1 MNRIPKNFYR
11 VTARA
16 TEDADESSKGA
27 PTIKSGD
34 LLEIYR
40 NDFGLLTY
48 NHRDSTYYYIGENFY
63 RDCLKVLE
71 VVE

>member
-1 MNRIPKNFYR
+1 MNRIPEHFYR

-16 TEDADESSKGA
+16 TEDSTTTCGIRKD
-27 PTIKSGD
+27 D
-34 LLEIYR
+34 LLEIYS

-48 NHRDSTYYYIGENFY
+48 NHRDNTYYYIGENFY

>member
-16 TEDADESSKGA
+16 TEDAEG
-27 PTIKSGD
+27 ICGGD

-48 NHRDSTYYYIGENFY
+48 NHRDNTYYYIGENFY

>member
-16 TEDADESSKGA
+16 TADAEG
-27 PTIKSGD
+27 ICSGD
-34 LLEIYR
+34 LLEIYN

-48 NHRDSTYYYIGENFY
+48 NNRDNKYYYIDKDFY

-71 VVE
+71 VVK

>member
-16 TEDADESSKGA
+16 TEDSSATGGIRKD
-27 PTIKSGD
+27 D

-48 NHRDSTYYYIGENFY
+48 NHRDNTYYYIGENFY

>member
-11 VTARA
+11 VTARV
-16 TEDADESSKGA
+16 TEDSTATCGIRKD
-27 PTIKSGD
+27 D
-34 LLEIYR
+34 LLEIYS

-48 NHRDSTYYYIGENFY
+48 NHRDNTYYYIGENFY

>member
-1 MNRIPKNFYR
+1 MNRIPTNFCS

-16 TEDADESSKGA
+16 TADAEG
-27 PTIKSGD
+27 ICSGD
-34 LLEIYR
+34 LLEIYS

-48 NHRDSTYYYIGENFY
+48 NNRDSKYYYISKDFY

-71 VVE
+71 VVK

>member
-16 TEDADESSKGA
+16 TADSDG
-27 PTIKSGD
+27 ICCGD

-48 NHRDSTYYYIGENFY
+48 NHRNNTYYYIGENFY
-63 RDCLKVLE
+63 RCCLKVLE
-71 VVE
+71 VIE

>member
-11 VTARA
+11 VTARV
-16 TEDADESSKGA
+16 TADSDG
-27 PTIKSGD
+27 ICCGD
-34 LLEIYR
+34 LLEICS

-48 NHRDSTYYYIGENFY
+48 NNRNNKYYYISEEFY
-63 RDCLKVLE
+63 RNCLNVLE